1 MKILAISDIHN
12 NLACVRKLRAQEANA
27 YDVIAVAGN
36 IGTRAAGEIFAT
48 LASFECPIVYVHG
61 NWDRMPD
68 DAKFGAG
75 AHLVHLEAAKV
86 GSLTFAGYSFHAPLP
101 RWGQLSGTAEYGR
114 RCRALLR
121 AALRKSSTDLQ
132 RCVLLAHDRARHLD
146 REFPNLLLHIYGH
159 VHTFEVLRRGTTT
172 YVNAAALDRMLP
184 VARKHDRKRL
194 RHVNAGNYAVI
205 NVGGG
210 GKLSVECR
218 LLRRNYQ
225 EWTVIGRST
234 SNGPVG
240 KHLIP
245 EDAVFADDES
255 FARSLDPTLAKSGKT
270 GHDGSRGAMRG
281 GRVS

>member
-27 YDVIAVAGN
+27 YDVIAVAGD

-75 AHLVHLEAAKV
+75 AHLVHLEAVKV
-86 GSLTFAGYSFHAPLP
+86 GSLTFAGYSFRGTLP
-101 RWGQLSGTAEYGR
+101 RRRELSGAEYGR
-114 RCRALLR
+114 RCRALVR
-121 AALRKSSTDLQ
+121 AALRKSGTDLQ

-146 REFPNLLLHIYGH
+146 RDFPNLLLHIYGH

-172 YVNAAALDRMLP
+172 YVNASALDRMLP

-205 NVGGG
+205 NVGRD
-210 GKLSVECR
+210 GKVSVECR

-225 EWTVIGRST
+225 EWTVIGRAT
-234 SNGPVG
+234 SNGPIG

-245 EDAVFADDES
+245 EDAAFADDGS
-255 FARSLDPTLAKSGKT
+255 
-270 GHDGSRGAMRG
+270 SRGALI
-281 GRVS
+281 GRSEVGENRP